1 MSDKLYYWA
10 ENLNDYSTDNNNQI
24 NSNKVIDIKRLNFF
38 IGKNN
43 AGKSRFLRNMFTNK
57 NNISIYTTFPLK
69 INIHEILSIDIN
81 NCTRSVK
88 DRDNRSSWSS
98 TDRTGTVN
106 EDINIIKEKFE
117 AINKN
122 RFNYEK
128 YISSITQFMI
138 EVESYKD
145 RNNNT
150 IFGEFA
156 EKLRNA
162 MALNNNYN
170 FQCKYYIPILRG
182 LRYFHLDKKADSTKS
197 PYIWRAMVDYF
208 TEGDDKYRKNISNFI
223 ITGESFYEN
232 LSKFRNG
239 QEHQWQIFEDY
250 QNVLSNYFFDNER
263 VVIIPIHDDNIPH
276 IKIGNQPQ
284 FPISQLGDGL
294 QQAII
299 LTYEAFI
306 RKDETHAFFIE
317 EPELHM
323 HTGMVRQLMNFY
335 LNETTHYYFFT
346 THSNHLLDMADES
359 DQVMIQK
366 FVKKPKENESNKFE
380 FKINPCDR
388 DRDLLASLG
397 VRPSSVY
404 LANCTIWVEGI
415 TDRLYITK
423 YMKKYLE
430 ILKAEEKLALDNQPN
445 NLNLYKFRLLD
456 IQRLMPNYHYT
467 FVEYAGSNLT
477 HWDFSD
483 EFTDHLDDCGMNA
496 LLTSSSVF
504 LIADGDIKTKN
515 KGMRATSLEEKLGEK
530 FFLLE
535 CKETENTLPSNI
547 IYHACRIKFLG
558 LNDAFQNDETKRN
571 ALSNH
576 LSMDGMQAD
585 TKEGFDIVTLIEE
598 HDYFHAKNGIGK
610 ILDDQIRVGNPRTT
624 DDKPKKCFSVQSGT
638 IKEKLKFCRL
648 VLTVMDHVEWE
659 LTESAKELCEKIFE
673 HIISEN
679 PLPNKKT
686 A

>member
-1 MSDKLYYWA
+1 MTEKLYYWA
-10 ENLNDYSTDNNNQI
+10 ENLENYSSNNDIEYDE
-24 NSNKVIDIKRLNFF
+24 VIEIKKLNFF

-43 AGKSRFLRNMFTNK
+43 AGKSKFLRTLFKMRGGQYLYNSTQFRKLKSFHKKIVSNKFDPRYEEFINLMTDTFTVKNYLNASNSFK
-57 NNISIYTTFPLK
+57 SVLNSLYSNGLLNQLYSNNNIETALQLFHQEIDDR
-69 INIHEILSIDIN
+69 HELFSN
-81 NCTRSVK
+81 Q
-88 DRDNRSSWSS
+88 
-98 TDRTGTVN
+98 
-106 EDINIIKEKFE
+106 KF
-117 AINKN
+117 
-122 RFNYEK
+122 
-128 YISSITQFMI
+128 
-138 EVESYKD
+138 
-145 RNNNT
+145 
-150 IFGEFA
+150 
-156 EKLRNA
+156 
-162 MALNNNYN
+162 
-170 FQCKYYIPILRG
+170 YIPILRG
-182 LRYFHLDKKADSTKS
+182 MRPVTEIENKQ
-197 PYIWRAMVDYF
+197 PYIERAQKDYF
-208 TEGDDKYRKNISNFI
+208 YDKTNFNSKNI
-223 ITGESFYEN
+223 ITGECLYHELKVHLLGEPEQRELIKNYEEK
-232 LSKFRNG
+232 LS
-239 QEHQWQIFEDY
+239 Q
-250 QNVLSNYFFDNER
+250 YFFDNEPVSLIPKHDQD
-263 VVIIPIHDDNIPH
+263 VVN
-276 IKIGNQPQ
+276 IKIGNDTQR
-284 FPISQLGDGL
+284 PIFELGDGL

-299 LTYEAFI
+299 LTYEAYI
-306 RKDETHAFFIE
+306 KSKDKEGNLETHTFFIE

-323 HTGMVRQLMNFY
+323 HAGMVRQLMNFY
-335 LNETTHYYFFT
+335 LNETKHYYFFT
-346 THSNHLLDMADES
+346 TDSNHLLDMADES

-366 FVKKPKENESNKFE
+366 FVKQPKQDNPNEIE
-380 FKINPCDR
+380 FKIYRCDR

-423 YMKKYLE
+423 YMQKYLDV
-430 ILKAEEKLALDNQPN
+430 LKQEEALVVEGKPN
-445 NLNLYKFRLLD
+445 NLNLYKFRSSD

-558 LNDAFQNDETKRN
+558 LNNAFQDDETKRN

-624 DDKPKKCFSVQSGT
+624 DDKPKKCFSDQSGT

-659 LTESAKELCEKIFE
+659 LTESVKELCEKIFE

>member
-1 MSDKLYYWA
+1 MTEKLYYWA
-10 ENLNDYSTDNNNQI
+10 ENLEGYSSDNDTETNYDE
-24 NSNKVIDIKRLNFF
+24 VLEIKRLNFF

-43 AGKSRFLRNMFTNK
+43 AGKSRFLRGLFRMYSGQHLYNSLQFRKLKVFKKQLIINPQNIPLK
-57 NNISIYTTFPLK
+57 NNPNYKHFINSESSLVPENVGSIIQIFENCLNYLGQFNQLQDLYSNN
-69 INIHEILSIDIN
+69 NIPQA
-81 NCTRSVK
+81 K
-88 DRDNRSSWSS
+88 AKF
-98 TDRTGTVN
+98 
-106 EDINIIKEKFE
+106 IKEIE
-117 AINKN
+117 ENINK
-122 RFNYEK
+122 
-128 YISSITQFMI
+128 
-138 EVESYKD
+138 
-145 RNNNT
+145 
-150 IFGEFA
+150 IFHNKKF
-156 EKLRNA
+156 
-162 MALNNNYN
+162 
-170 FQCKYYIPILRG
+170 YIPILRG
-182 LRYFHLDKKADSTKS
+182 MRPVTDLDKKY
-197 PYIWRAMVDYF
+197 PYIERAQKDYF
-208 TEGDDKYRKNISNFI
+208 KDPNKFNKENIV
-223 ITGESFYEN
+223 TGERLYHELKIHLLGKPQQRELIKQYEEK
-232 LSKFRNG
+232 LS
-239 QEHQWQIFEDY
+239 Q
-250 QNVLSNYFFDNER
+250 YFFDNET
-263 VVIIPIHDDNIPH
+263 VTLIPYIGKDDNGHDNDVVH
-276 IKIGNQPQ
+276 IKLGEDDQ
-284 FPISQLGDGL
+284 FAIHKLGDGL
-294 QQAII
+294 QQAIV

-306 RKDETHAFFIE
+306 KKDETHAFFIE

-323 HTGMVRQLMNFY
+323 HAGMVRQLMNFY
-335 LNETTHYYFFT
+335 LNETSHYYFFT

-359 DQVMIQK
+359 DQVIIQK
-366 FVKKPKENESNKFE
+366 FVKLPNIDNPSKFD
-380 FKINPCDR
+380 FKIYRCDR

-423 YMKKYLE
+423 YMQKYLDV
-430 ILKAEEKLALDNQPN
+430 LKQEEALVVEGKPN
-445 NLNLYKFRLLD
+445 NLDLYKFRSSD

-558 LNDAFQNDETKRN
+558 LNGAFQDDETKRN

-624 DDKPKKCFSVQSGT
+624 DDKPKKCFSDQSGT

>member
-1 MSDKLYYWA
+1 MTEKLYYWA
-10 ENLNDYSTDNNNQI
+10 ENLDNYTSDNEVDYDKI
-24 NSNKVIDIKRLNFF
+24 IEIKRLNFF

-43 AGKSRFLRNMFTNK
+43 AGKSRFLRSLFQTIIDFHSLNSLTH
-57 NNISIYTTFPLK
+57 
-69 INIHEILSIDIN
+69 HEDIKHIEN
-81 NCTRSVK
+81 LVNSLAEYSFSL
-88 DRDNRSSWSS
+88 DNRSGYQK
-98 TDRTGTVN
+98 THLLPHIT
-106 EDINIIKEKFE
+106 NILNAPLFPRAEYKRFFDQQFNDLSRYTHANTKELETF
-117 AINKN
+117 
-122 RFNYEK
+122 YEK
-128 YISSITQFMI
+128 IK
-138 EVESYKD
+138 KD
-145 RNNNT
+145 IDHFNN
-150 IFGEFA
+150 FLGFS
-156 EKLRNA
+156 K
-162 MALNNNYN
+162 
-170 FQCKYYIPILRG
+170 KSYIPILRG
-182 LRYFHLDKKADSTKS
+182 MRPVNLEENKKAYYERTHK
-197 PYIWRAMVDYF
+197 DYF
-208 TEGDDKYRKNISNFI
+208 MDKESNGECLENRKFNLSNI
-223 ITGESFYEN
+223 ITGEGLYHELKIHLLGEPEQRELIKKYEEK
-232 LSKFRNG
+232 LS
-239 QEHQWQIFEDY
+239 E
-250 QNVLSNYFFDNER
+250 YFFDNEPVSLIPKHDQD
-263 VVIIPIHDDNIPH
+263 VVN
-276 IKIGNQPQ
+276 IKIGSDRQ

-306 RKDETHAFFIE
+306 NKDKRHAFFIE

-323 HTGMVRQLMNFY
+323 HAGMVRQLMNFY
-335 LNETTHYYFFT
+335 LDETDNYYFFT

-359 DQVMIQK
+359 DQVIIQK
-366 FVKKPKENESNKFE
+366 FVKQPKIDNPSEFD
-380 FKINPCDR
+380 FKIKRCDR

-423 YMKKYLE
+423 YMQKYLDV
-430 ILKAEEKLALDNQPN
+430 LKQEETLVVEGKPDNLD
-445 NLNLYKFRLLD
+445 LYKFRSSD

-558 LNDAFQNDETKRN
+558 LNGAFQDDETKRN

-624 DDKPKKCFSVQSGT
+624 DDKPKKCFSDQSGT